1 MEISATFG
9 DGTVTDK
16 SETTFTL
23 SEVYTNVR
31 ASYINPDK
39 SIIVWD
45 QIQNVADYINVNFG
59 ASENSEQQI
68 GGAQVEVEA
77 VFQSDIEDITISF
90 AGFYQQLITE
100 TTLVINRQTDNAII
114 TIPKAPKLE
123 RFEAAAKDFETAE
136 IEFDIVTNN
145 LVDGL
150 LGPTIYQDRLST
162 FKSLPEKLKIV
173 SKGFVKTDLKVQQ
186 RFLNVIKGE
195 FSIQIVLNGLLLMK

>member
-39 SIIVWD
+39 STIVWD

-77 VFQSDIEDITISF
+77 VFQPDIEDITISF
-90 AGFYQQLITE
+90 AGVYQQLITE

-145 LVDGL
+145 LVDDL
-150 LGPTIYQDRLST
+150 IGPTIYQDRLST
-162 FKSLPEKLKIV
+162 LKSLPEKNLKE
-173 SKGFVKTDLKVQQ
+173 
-186 RFLNVIKGE
+186 FL
-195 FSIQIVLNGLLLMK
+195 QDYC

>member
-1 MEISATFG
+1 MKISATFA

-16 SETTFTL
+16 SETSFTL
-23 SEVYTNVR
+23 SEVYPNVR
-31 ASYINPDK
+31 ASYINPEK
-39 SIIVWD
+39 TIIQWD

-68 GGAQVEVEA
+68 GGSQAEVEA
-77 VFQSDIEDITISF
+77 VFQPDIDDIAISF

-100 TTLVINRQTDNAII
+100 NSLVINRQTDKAII
-114 TIPKAPKLE
+114 TIPKAPKLS

-150 LGPTIYQDRLST
+150 IGPTVYQDRLST
-162 FKSLPEKLKIV
+162 LSPDIIYIHIHVSYKIW
-173 SKGFVKTDLKVQQ
+173 SWLHFC
-186 RFLNVIKGE
+186 
-195 FSIQIVLNGLLLMK
+195 

>member
-100 TTLVINRQTDNAII
+100 TSLVINRQTDNAII

-162 FKSLPEKLKIV
+162 FKSLPDKLKIV
-173 SKGFVKTDLKVQQ
+173 SKGFAKTDLKVQQ